1 MRISHEDHGK
11 TSLVAVAGDFL
22 SEDVDPYT
30 RCMTERFDTGVR
42 NIVLDMA
49 GLESVDSAAM
59 EALLWTSEESTRRS
73 GRLKL
78 VAATGTVAEALR
90 VTRLVRRFDLADTV
104 EEAARALR

>member
-1 MRISHEDHGK
+1 MRISHEDHGA
-11 TSLVAVAGDFL
+11 TSLVAVAGEFL
-22 SEDVDPYT
+22 AEDVVPYR
-30 RCMTERFDTGVR
+30 RCLTERFDAGVR

-59 EALLWTSEESTRRS
+59 EALLWTSEESTRHS

-78 VAATGTVAEALR
+78 VAVTGTVAEALC
-90 VTRLVRRFDLADTV
+90 VTRLKRRFDLADTV